1 MKYASI
7 ADLPPSAS
15 TLTLIQK
22 GRVLKKA
29 NSLIELGH
37 DPEAAVIAASERVL
51 IQGAESSTSTSIT
64 KSAGLIEDER
74 ISYEIVYEPMT
85 EDVHGNWMTE
95 ETILKGR
102 DNFEAAKS
110 AGAVTENLFH
120 MVDTNLY
127 QIESTWVQPD
137 LNVSVVETGQVI
149 KAGSWVAKVKY
160 SPELWDLKKSGV
172 VGGLS
177 IQCSGDVNTE
187 TGEITNLNFGVELQ
201 EETD

>member
-1 MKYASI
+1 MTYASI

-22 GRVLKKA
+22 GRVLRKA
-29 NSLIELGH
+29 NSLIALGH
-37 DPEAAVIAASERVL
+37 DPEAAVIAATEKVL
-51 IQGAESSTSTSIT
+51 VQVSESSTSTSIT
-64 KSAGLIEDER
+64 KSAGLVEDEM
-74 ISYEIVYEPMT
+74 ISYEIVYEPMV

-102 DNFEAAKS
+102 DNFEAAKA

-127 QIESTWVQPD
+127 QIESTWVQQD

-177 IQCSGDVNTE
+177 IQCSGDVNIE